1 MVGCGFVV
9 WMFVRVSW
17 RSTTTWVVDE
27 GLDAIAKL
35 RRSRELALRCVDEAL
50 ETVRR
55 GFVRAKMTL

>member
-1 MVGCGFVV
+1 M
-9 WMFVRVSW
+9 
-17 RSTTTWVVDE
+17 VDE

-50 ETVRR
+50 ETVQR